1 MTLFHLSNCLA
12 LTYGPIYV
20 IYKAKLA
27 ESGAMPNL
35 IYAGFIY
42 AITQLGK
49 MLLMATFIPSGS
61 DFVLEA
67 LKSLFNVIDL
77 VGFYIVIT
85 RSTGDKDRKVLSAG
99 LGWAAGEAI
108 ISRFLPIW
116 IGARGQEFD
125 WQYIQLSIRSNFDLF
140 SHIAL
145 AALMHMHTRPTT
157 AQNPQ
162 LKTTLSAGIAYITSF
177 QLITVIA
184 KYVLGL
190 SSNWLLLSVHAALTA
205 SAVALAHKLY
215 YAPQQQQQKQ
225 TK

>member
-99 LGWAAGEAI
+99 LGKFE
-108 ISRFLPIW
+108 SLTP
-116 IGARGQEFD
+116 
-125 WQYIQLSIRSNFDLF
+125 
-140 SHIAL
+140 
-145 AALMHMHTRPTT
+145 RP
-157 AQNPQ
+157 
-162 LKTTLSAGIAYITSF
+162 
-177 QLITVIA
+177 
-184 KYVLGL
+184 
-190 SSNWLLLSVHAALTA
+190 
-205 SAVALAHKLY
+205 
-215 YAPQQQQQKQ
+215 
-225 TK
+225 